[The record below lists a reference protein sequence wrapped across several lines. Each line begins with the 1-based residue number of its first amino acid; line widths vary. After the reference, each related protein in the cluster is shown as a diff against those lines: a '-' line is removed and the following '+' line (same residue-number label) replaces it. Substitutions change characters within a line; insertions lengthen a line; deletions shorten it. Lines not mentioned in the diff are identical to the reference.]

1 MKVGDI
7 ISKTVDN
14 YMKIVVEVFDRDT
27 NLIKTR
33 YTIKPHSVN
42 FTNIPEDVLETEV
55 GMIIVH
61 FDSLVISVWERR
73 A

>member
-1 MKVGDI
+1 MRVKDI
-7 ISKTVDN
+7 LSKTVDN
-14 YMKIVVEVFDRDT
+14 YMKIVVEVFDPDT

-33 YTIKPHSVN
+33 YTIEPHRVI

-73 A
+73 D